1 MAEEENNEGT
11 KSASGGKGMII
22 VLIALVVILL
32 LAVGGGAYFLYS
44 QGMFSPKNADS
55 GEEMVKK
62 EEAGD
67 SKETFKANID
77 DLVLN
82 ITNAKGKEKLMK
94 LSFAVK
100 SVEPTIAVIIEEYR
114 AEVIDVVINQI
125 SARSSEELLTVGGK
139 DVNLSEFT
147 AIYNKNNSKEKST
160 KESVQEYLDLYVKFK
175 LKVKEAEDLGFDTVP
190 KFIAELKY
198 LQIHKIYCELLYIVI
213 I

>member
-1 MAEEENNEGT
+1 MAEEENNEET
-11 KSASGGKGMII
+11 KSSGGGKGMII

-32 LAVGGGAYFLYS
+32 LAVAGGAYFLYS
-44 QGMFSPKNADS
+44 QGMFSPKDANS
-55 GEEMVKK
+55 QEEMVKK

-100 SVEPTIAVIIEEYR
+100 SVEPTIAVIVEEYR
-114 AEVIDVVINQI
+114 AEIIDVVIAQI

-139 DVNLSEFT
+139 ALL
-147 AIYNKNNSKEKST
+147 KE
-160 KESVQEYLDLYVKFK
+160 
-175 LKVKEAEDLGFDTVP
+175 
-190 KFIAELKY
+190 
-198 LQIHKIYCELLYIVI
+198 ELLEEINAVVNEVTSSNEDIKANNIKKILFTTFVI
-213 I
+213 K

>member
-1 MAEEENNEGT
+1 MADEENKEET
-11 KSASGGKGMII
+11 KSSGGGKGMII

-32 LAVGGGAYFLYS
+32 LAVAGGAYFLYS

-139 DVNLSEFT
+139 ALL
-147 AIYNKNNSKEKST
+147 KE
-160 KESVQEYLDLYVKFK
+160 
-175 LKVKEAEDLGFDTVP
+175 
-190 KFIAELKY
+190 
-198 LQIHKIYCELLYIVI
+198 ELLEEINSIINEVTSNNEEVKANNIKKILFTTFVI
-213 I
+213 K